1 MKLGNRHISAW
12 MNFNNALDN
21 FRAETGD
28 DFAILYE
35 DANTTRQVKDF
46 KIDVNGTL
54 TWYELDWFRGT
65 ITENREQVLDVDDGK
80 EWLRFWRNC
89 LKRAKRYWSMDAVEL
104 DRIQD
109 GEQEDEGID

>member
-1 MKLGNRHISAW
+1 MRLGNRHVSAW
-12 MNFNNALDN
+12 MNFNKALDI
-21 FRAETGD
+21 FREETGD

-46 KIDVNGTL
+46 RMSIDGTL
-54 TWYELDWFRGT
+54 TWQEVDWRGK
-65 ITENREQVLDVDDGK
+65 ITEESEDIYDLDDGK
-80 EWLRFWRNC
+80 EWLRFWKSC

-109 GEQEDEGID
+109 GELEDEEIE

>member
-35 DANTTRQVKDF
+35 DANTTREVKDF
-46 KIDVNGTL
+46 KVDVNGTL
-54 TWYELDWFRGT
+54 TWLELNNRGM
-65 ITENREQVLDVDDGK
+65 ITRETEEIYDLDDGK

-89 LKRAKRYWSMDAVEL
+89 LKRAKRYWQMDAVEL

-109 GEQEDEGID
+109 GEQEDIDD

>member
-1 MKLGNRHISAW
+1 

-54 TWYELDWFRGT
+54 TWLETDWRGKV
-65 ITENREQVLDVDDGK
+65 IEEQEQVEDVDDGK

-109 GEQEDEGID
+109 GEQEDEEID

>member
-1 MKLGNRHISAW
+1 MTLGNRHISAW
-12 MNFNNALDN
+12 MNFNASLDN

-35 DANTTRQVKDF
+35 DANTTREVKDF
-46 KIDVNGTL
+46 KIRNDGTL
-54 TWYELDWFRGT
+54 TWLEMDWRGKV
-65 ITENREQVLDVDDGK
+65 IEEQEQVVDVEDGK

-109 GEQEDEGID
+109 GEQEDEEIE

>member
-54 TWYELDWFRGT
+54 TWLETDWRGKV
-65 ITENREQVLDVDDGK
+65 IEEQEQVEDVDDGK

-109 GEQEDEGID
+109 GEQEDEEID